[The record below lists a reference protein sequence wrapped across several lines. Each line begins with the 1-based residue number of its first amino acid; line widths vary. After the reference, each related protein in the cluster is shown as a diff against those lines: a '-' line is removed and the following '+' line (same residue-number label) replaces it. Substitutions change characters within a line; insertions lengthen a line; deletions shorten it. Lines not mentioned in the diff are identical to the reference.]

1 MTTATVEEY
10 KEILCVGDT
19 TYLDYRSIKEKRE
32 GYGPTGNGGNGLI
45 LHSALA
51 IDPQN
56 GQSMG
61 LMWQKLW
68 NREHKPKPPKDETAE
83 AKKQRQ
89 KTARAAASKRP
100 FEEKESYRWVEAM
113 LETEKKV
120 EVSSRLIHVFD
131 REGDITEVFDQVR
144 QLKHTGVLVRAAHDR
159 SLNNDSQRLW
169 DKMEAQPLQFQ
180 QEINI
185 PAAPKR
191 KARTAK
197 LAVRFSPVQL
207 RTPYR
212 FDNRDP
218 LNVYAVYAT
227 EIDCPDGEIP
237 LSWMLLTTEI
247 VEDFERALTIL
258 RWYSY
263 RWHIEEFHKILKSGC
278 QSERYRLAAN
288 GMKTLL
294 GFLSVIAVELL
305 QVTYLHR
312 TQPDAPATD
321 ILNSLQLKVLKAT
334 LARRKKLPPVLTVAW
349 AVESIAF
356 LGGFLEHRRR
366 SPIGIQVLWRGW
378 LKLHDL
384 SQGWLLA
391 KDT

>member
-1 MTTATVEEY
+1 MTTAAAEEY

-61 LMWQKLW
+61 MLWQKLW
-68 NREHKPKPPKDETAE
+68 NREHKPKPPKDETVE
-83 AKKQRQ
+83 AKKQR
-89 KTARAAASKRP
+89 KKIARAASAKRP

-120 EVSSRLIHVFD
+120 EASTRLIHVFD

-159 SLNNDSQRLW
+159 SLDKDSQRLW
-169 DKMEAQPLQFQ
+169 DKMESQPIQCH

-185 PAAPKR
+185 PATPKR

-197 LAVRFSPVQL
+197 LALRFFPVQL

-218 LNVYAVYAT
+218 LNVYAVYAS
-227 EIDCPDGEIP
+227 EVDCPDGEIP
-237 LSWMLLTTEI
+237 LAWMLLTTEI
-247 VEDFERALTIL
+247 VEDVHRALTIL

-278 QSERYRLAAN
+278 QSQRYRLAAN
-288 GMKTLL
+288 SMKT
-294 GFLSVIAVELL
+294 
-305 QVTYLHR
+305 
-312 TQPDAPATD
+312 
-321 ILNSLQLKVLKAT
+321 
-334 LARRKKLPPVLTVAW
+334 
-349 AVESIAF
+349 
-356 LGGFLEHRRR
+356 
-366 SPIGIQVLWRGW
+366 SPI
-378 LKLHDL
+378 
-384 SQGWLLA
+384 QG
-391 KDT
+391 